1 MSTVFPY
8 VSLLFCV
15 VRYCLGRMLQI
26 LISATGKGLSFLQS
40 FLSSLEPEAKNVG
53 TVEMKEVVA
62 RWWKMVKE
70 MEPRSRNDLPAEDL
84 IDDLYKLT
92 TIYCTSCYILFA
104 PEVCV
109 PSPLWW
115 LRPLSNSEIIF
126 RGWVQVASALL
137 LLIFLLLFL
146 DANGSFYAYIQMN
159 DHIKYYLYIRAY
171 MYKIV

>member
-1 MSTVFPY
+1 
-8 VSLLFCV
+8 
-15 VRYCLGRMLQI
+15 MLQI

-92 TIYCTSCYILFA
+92 TIYCTSCYILSKIRA
-104 PEVCV
+104 W
-109 PSPLWW
+109 S
-115 LRPLSNSEIIF
+115 LRSKSSL
-126 RGWVQVASALL
+126 VASAPVKFRNHFQMLGASCL
-137 LLIFLLLFL
+137 CIAAADFSTVL

-159 DHIKYYLYIRAY
+159 NHII
-171 MYKIV
+171 